1 MSQRQ
6 WIGAI
11 LVFIGL
17 ALDSKFGK
25 EIKGQQKESKKF

>member
-11 LVFIGL
+11 LVFVGL
-17 ALDSKFGK
+17 AIDSKFGK
-25 EIKGQQKESKKF
+25 EIKGHKKSNQKL